1 MIVSLVVGLTHTLE
15 CVGKCAD
22 MNKPVS
28 ITTLA
33 SSPDADRRAR
43 MVKYSITMGIRF
55 VCIIAM
61 LFVQGWWLVLCA
73 AGAIVLP
80 YFAMIIANV
89 ASKPKTSSV
98 ERPSHIARVQDHSA

>member
-1 MIVSLVVGLTHTLE
+1 M
-15 CVGKCAD
+15 CVGNCAD
-22 MNKPVS
+22 MKKPTS

-43 MVKYSITMGIRF
+43 MIKYSVTMGIRF
-55 VCIIAM
+55 ICIIAM

-73 AGAIVLP
+73 AGAIFLP

-89 ASKPKTSSV
+89 ASKPKTITV
-98 ERPSHIARVQDHSA
+98 ERPSYIVRVQDPAA

>member
-1 MIVSLVVGLTHTLE
+1 MIVSLVVGLTHRLE
-15 CVGKCAD
+15 CVGNCAD

-61 LFVQGWWLVLCA
+61 LFVEGWWLVLCA

-89 ASKPKTSSV
+89 ASKPKSVSV
-98 ERPSHIARVQDHSA
+98 ERPSHIERVQDHSA